1 MEAQSTIDR
10 IAEFSGMVWA
20 SGAFGIGAAT
30 EEAAANVL
38 QKKFWRGRVWWPP
51 FWARVK
57 AHRIAVAE
65 ALVEAD
71 RWGHY
76 AAREDLRYYY
86 PKKWFCLL
94 LYEDHV
100 VAVAQRPPPPLRCV
114 PHGVQGGQAPPGVRG
129 EPQRGQRDP
138 AQGGEVAVQD
148 VHAAAGAAGQRRPE
162 ELHPG
167 QVGRLPRPGPMSRC
181 SSRGSPRSAST

>member
-1 MEAQSTIDR
+1 MAAAVERAQRRFDR
-10 IAEFSGMVWA
+10 ARA
-20 SGAFGIGAAT
+20 

-100 VAVAQRPPPPLRCV
+100 VAVAQRFIRRVLDYRTKVLLDAARHLRPV
-114 PHGVQGGQAPPGVRG
+114 N
-129 EPQRGQRDP
+129 
-138 AQGGEVAVQD
+138 
-148 VHAAAGAAGQRRPE
+148 AA
-162 ELHPG
+162 LD
-167 QVGRLPRPGPMSRC
+167 
-181 SSRGSPRSAST
+181 

>member
-1 MEAQSTIDR
+1 MVPAQCRDDIGKGD
-10 IAEFSGMVWA
+10 A
-20 SGAFGIGAAT
+20 AFGLDEWDPRARRVQMAFDPEVFDRARA

-76 AAREDLRYYY
+76 AAREII
-86 PKKWFCLL
+86 
-94 LYEDHV
+94 
-100 VAVAQRPPPPLRCV
+100 QRPGCTV
-114 PHGVQGGQAPPGVRG
+114 PDTCGY
-129 EPQRGQRDP
+129 
-138 AQGGEVAVQD
+138 
-148 VHAAAGAAGQRRPE
+148 
-162 ELHPG
+162 
-167 QVGRLPRPGPMSRC
+167 
-181 SSRGSPRSAST
+181 GSFF